1 MYNIKSCS
9 SIDIDLL
16 LISKVFK
23 AENSKQND
31 FHWCYASLK
40 KDNKQT
46 KNLPHLD
53 CRCCSRSPV
62 QLQVRDSPK
71 FCLL

>member
-9 SIDIDLL
+9 SIDINLL

-31 FHWCYASLK
+31 FHWCYALK
-40 KDNKQT
+40 KKKKLAT
-46 KNLPHLD
+46 LG
-53 CRCCSRSPV
+53 V
-62 QLQVRDSPK
+62 
-71 FCLL
+71 